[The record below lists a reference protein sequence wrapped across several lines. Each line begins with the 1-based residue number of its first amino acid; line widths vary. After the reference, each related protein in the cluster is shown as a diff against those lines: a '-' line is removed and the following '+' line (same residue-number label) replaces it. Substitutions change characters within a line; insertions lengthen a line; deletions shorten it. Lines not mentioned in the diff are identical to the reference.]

1 MELCDHRPLYWD
13 HCVSSMFKLILVFSL
28 YVCID
33 MTASDISQKSCIDL
47 EQISVEIIGEI
58 QSRFIKP
65 TEEEESGVT
74 TAVVHR
80 MTSQSFHSGFG
91 NCVVKLMDG

>member
-1 MELCDHRPLYWD
+1 
-13 HCVSSMFKLILVFSL
+13 
-28 YVCID
+28 